1 MPETDNLNLLEQ
13 QARYLL
19 AHRKIP
25 GEKKDIL
32 ERIMKDS
39 TIEEKERYRA
49 IIDLLVDEEE
59 AENEKKGQKRKKKV
73 KKAIDRSA
81 LGPTEESYYV
91 EDILRKYKNTR
102 FFRKRYFARRN
113 NRIGVGC
120 RKRCI
125 PTKKLLACFQ
135 DIASMQETITAP
147 LPEIFLTILNDP
159 DIEDPTVFNY
169 LRLLRKWMLTV
180 PFAGT
185 SHDTIRWMERHHFER
200 ELKEYVRFFF
210 SFFKLDQE
218 EKERII
224 QVSEET
230 LRQLKEYSKLEIN
243 PELPDAERKYRE
255 KENLNR
261 EKTIYN
267 YIQHLR
273 SFLPA
278 TLSDDTIL
286 NSMLLKRYG
295 MDSLSELLFMVLE
308 ALVYQRSFDQR
319 EIYVYFEIEPP
330 RVSSTL
336 WDYSED
342 LLRKVG
348 KDPGARSRKRKVE
361 LEEALQ
367 ETESM
372 HRMLEVTAG
381 GKNILH
387 SAVNR
392 QWKYV
397 DHKRYDAEEV
407 YRDNY
412 FSYLDGLINY
422 FKNTYMQIMNGS
434 PFWFKDP
441 EGNSVEGMIFEESF
455 LREEQN
461 RLNEILEEMHFFK
474 SNNPTLAIS
483 REEVQKIMKG
493 VIKSMVHV
501 ERFVIMLG
509 GFFYSLA
516 FTLQQVYDMHRRW
529 QRNDSRKNEL
539 SREPL
544 GIDERERLNKL
555 VRPIPFH
562 DCALTGL
569 EKNEPLMRNLQG
581 RQIMDPKMDEGL
593 FVRILAFCYQTARE
607 CMNPDIERDLEKRKE
622 LERRLKDYSK
632 DHS

>member
-1 MPETDNLNLLEQ
+1 MPDTDNLNLLEQ

-25 GEKKDIL
+25 DEKKEIL

-39 TIEEKERYRA
+39 SIEETERYRA
-49 IIDLLVDEEE
+49 IIDLLQNEGK
-59 AENEKKGQKRKKKV
+59 AEKDKGSNRKRKI

-91 EDILRKYKNTR
+91 EDILRKYRNTR

-113 NRIGVGC
+113 NRIGIGC
-120 RKRCI
+120 RKRGI
-125 PTKKLLACFQ
+125 PSKRLLSCFE
-135 DIASMQETITAP
+135 DISTMQETIITP
-147 LPEIFLTILNDP
+147 LPEIFMTLLNDQ

-169 LRLLRKWMLTV
+169 LRILRKWMLTV
-180 PFAGT
+180 PFSGT
-185 SHDTIRWMERHHFER
+185 SPETIRWMERHHFER
-200 ELKEYVRFFF
+200 ELKDYVQYFF

-230 LRQLKEYSKLEIN
+230 LRQLKEYGKLEIT
-243 PELPDAERKYRE
+243 PDLPDAERRYRE

-261 EKTIYN
+261 EKAIFN

-278 TLSDDTIL
+278 TLSDDTLI

-295 MDSLSELLFMVLE
+295 IESLSELLFMVLE
-308 ALVYQRSFDQR
+308 VLVYQRSFDQR
-319 EIYVYFEIEPP
+319 EIYVYFDIEPP

-348 KDPGARSRKRKVE
+348 KDPGARSRKRKE
-361 LEEALQ
+361 ALEEALH
-367 ETESM
+367 ETENM

-387 SAVNR
+387 SAINR

-422 FKNTYMQIMNGS
+422 FKNTYLHILDGTDL
-434 PFWFKDP
+434 WFKDSDGNNI
-441 EGNSVEGMIFEESF
+441 EGKIFEESF

-483 REEVQKIMKG
+483 RAEVQKIMKG

-516 FTLQQVYDMHRRW
+516 LLLQQVYDMHRRW
-529 QRNDSRKNEL
+529 IQNDSRRSDL
-539 SREPL
+539 SREPM
-544 GIDERERLNKL
+544 GIEERERLDDL
-555 VRPIPFH
+555 ARPIPFH
-562 DCALTGL
+562 DCALTGF
-569 EKNEPLMRNLQG
+569 EKNDPLMRNLQG
-581 RQIMDPKMDEGL
+581 RQVMDPKMDEGL
-593 FVRILAFCYQTARE
+593 FVRILAFCYQTAKE
-607 CMNPDIERDLEKRKE
+607 CMNPEIERDLEKRKE
-622 LERRLKDYSK
+622 LEFKLKDFSK